1 MEIILFNSNL
11 NSLLYFIG
19 ICLIYF
25 VSYLLSLLGKQIKSG
40 FTILKYI
47 KQHER
52 LLKAKGQSINN
63 EKKILTEKSK
73 AKRKIYISIIVI
85 IVFQIIALIFIP
97 TLNLKLLSL
106 LFIIPVILGF
116 LGMFLVPF

>member
-1 MEIILFNSNL
+1 MVKILFNSNL

-63 EKKILTEKSK
+63 EKK
-73 AKRKIYISIIVI
+73 
-85 IVFQIIALIFIP
+85 
-97 TLNLKLLSL
+97 N
-106 LFIIPVILGF
+106 
-116 LGMFLVPF
+116 